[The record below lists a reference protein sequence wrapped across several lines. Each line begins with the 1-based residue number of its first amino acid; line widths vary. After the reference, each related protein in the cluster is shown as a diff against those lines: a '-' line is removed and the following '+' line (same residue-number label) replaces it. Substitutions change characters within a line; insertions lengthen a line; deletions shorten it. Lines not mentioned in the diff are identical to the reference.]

1 MNTPKS
7 ASICP
12 QCGAT
17 SPAIM
22 DIEQTLPILDPIT
35 GYPQFY
41 CRRCA
46 AIFSA
51 LTPPSAPCEN
61 ESDDKNKNRK

>member
-7 ASICP
+7 ASTCP
-12 QCGAT
+12 QCGAI

-22 DIEQTLPILDPIT
+22 DIEQTLPILDPTT

-46 AIFSA
+46 TIFSA
-51 LTPPSAPCEN
+51 LTPPTAPTD
-61 ESDDKNKNRK
+61 SDDKK

>member
-7 ASICP
+7 ASTCP
-12 QCGAT
+12 QCGAI

-46 AIFSA
+46 TTFSA
-51 LTPPSAPCEN
+51 LTPPTAPREN
-61 ESDDKNKNRK
+61 ECDDKR